1 MPTGTDAAK
10 VSPPAPTSKISSVLS
25 GVLTAKSLLPF
36 GESVIGRTCPLSNA
50 TKEVC
55 ATAGVATTV
64 AVTK

>member
-1 MPTGTDAAK
+1 
-10 VSPPAPTSKISSVLS
+10 
-25 GVLTAKSLLPF
+25 LLPF

-64 AVTK
+64 AVRKTTNKAAVKERGDSKTPFNNTDTP